1 MGLEIH
7 PCMCSTTALQSIYV
21 NVNSIQHHHRSV
33 DEETVAL
40 LQYLAVGGGNGKSKM
55 YTAFFCLLEKNNKIK
70 PFTDAQKL

>member
-21 NVNSIQHHHRSV
+21 NVNSIQCHHQSV

-40 LQYLAVGGGNGKSKM
+40 VQYLAVGGGIVRVK
-55 YTAFFCLLEKNNKIK
+55 YTQPFFGH
-70 PFTDAQKL
+70 